1 MREPVVPVPSA
12 RIASIAASMQDG
24 AKVRPK

>member
-12 RIASIAASMQDG
+12 RIASMAASMQEG
-24 AKVRPK
+24 SKVRPK